1 MTIQTNKRLVEE
13 FFAKVSK
20 NDLAGAFAMIHDDV
34 AWWSAGGER
43 LPFSGV
49 KNKSE
54 FVEAMNGLGAIFPK
68 GVTLVPTGLV
78 AEDDRVAVELAGR
91 AVTADGRNYENLY
104 HSMITFKDGKIIAV
118 KEYHDTLYA
127 KIVLVDGQR

>member
-1 MTIQTNKRLVEE
+1 MTIPTNKHLVEE
-13 FFAKVSK
+13 FFAKVNK

-54 FVEAMNGLGAIFPK
+54 FIEAMNAVSAIFPK
-68 GVTLVPTGLV
+68 GLKLVPTGLV
-78 AEDDRVAVELAGR
+78 AEDDRVAVELAGH

-104 HSMITFKDGKIIAV
+104 HSVITFKDGKIVAV

>member
-13 FFAKVSK
+13 FFAKISK
-20 NDLAGAFAMIHDDV
+20 SDLTGAFAMIHDDV
-34 AWWSAGGER
+34 AWWSAGGAH
-43 LPFSGV
+43 LPFSGL

-54 FVEAMNGLGAIFPK
+54 FVEAMNAVGAMFPDGLR
-68 GVTLVPTGLV
+68 LVPTGLV
-78 AEDDRVAVELAGR
+78 AEDDRVAVELAGH
-91 AVTADGRNYENLY
+91 AVTADGRTYENLY
-104 HSMITFKDGKIIAV
+104 HSMITFKDGKIVAV

>member
-13 FFAKVSK
+13 FFAKVNK
-20 NDLAGAFAMIHDDV
+20 NDLVGAFAMIDDDV
-34 AWWSAGGER
+34 AWWSAGGEH

-54 FVEAMNGLGAIFPK
+54 FIEAMNAVGAIFPRGLK
-68 GVTLVPTGLV
+68 LVPTGLV
-78 AEDDRVAVELAGR
+78 AEDDRVAVELAGH
-91 AVTADGRNYENLY
+91 AVTADGRSYENLY
-104 HSMITFKDGKIIAV
+104 HSVIKFKDGKIVAV

>member
-1 MTIQTNKRLVEE
+1 MTIQANKRLVEE
-13 FFAKVSK
+13 FFARVSR

-54 FVEAMNGLGAIFPK
+54 FVEAMNAVSTIFPR
-68 GVTLVPTGLV
+68 GIELVPTGMV
-78 AEDDRVAVELAGR
+78 AEDDRVAVELVGHAL
-91 AVTADGRNYENLY
+91 TADGRAYDNRY
-104 HSMITFKDGKIIAV
+104 HTLITFKDGKIVGA
-118 KEYHDTLYA
+118 KEYHDTLYTRV
-127 KIVLVDGQR
+127 VLIDGEG

>member
-1 MTIQTNKRLVEE
+1 MTNQTNKRLVEE
-13 FFAKVSK
+13 FFAKIS
-20 NDLAGAFAMIHDDV
+20 NGDLPGAFVMIHGDV

-54 FVEAMNGLGAIFPK
+54 FVEAMTAISTIFPARFE
-68 GVTLVPTGLV
+68 LVPTGMV
-78 AEDDRVAVELAGR
+78 AEDDRVAVELAGH

-104 HSMITFKDGKIIAV
+104 HSVITFKDGKIIAV

-127 KIVLVDGQR
+127 KIVLVDGQG